1 MSPQAAVEQP
11 TVITANFHASNYPQ
25 PVGDRLTVPEVLA
38 TRIAEQLRAKGH
50 KLEVTRM
57 QRPYSQQPSGAGA
70 VKMICID
77 PKSGVMFAAV
87 SPSKDNYAM
96 GW

>member
-1 MSPQAAVEQP
+1 
-11 TVITANFHASNYPQ
+11 
-25 PVGDRLTVPEVLA
+25 
-38 TRIAEQLRAKGH
+38 
-50 KLEVTRM
+50 M
-57 QRPYSQQPSGAGA
+57 QRPYSQQTSGAGA

-77 PKSGVMFAAV
+77 PKSGVMFGAV

>member
-1 MSPQAAVEQP
+1 MIV
-11 TVITANFHASNYPQ
+11 
-25 PVGDRLTVPEVLA
+25 PVVLA
-38 TRIAEQLRAKGH
+38 GRIGEALRERGH

-70 VKMICID
+70 VKMVWID
-77 PKSGVMFAAV
+77 PKSGVMFGAV
-87 SPSKDNYAM
+87 SPAKDDYVM